1 MPRTGGVFS
10 LLSGSKGTP
19 NTTIQSA
26 PYNAQLDDFAADANA
41 ARPVTAGGTGATT
54 ASGARTNLGLV
65 IGTDVQ
71 AQDALLQSIAG
82 LTTVADRMI
91 YTTGVDTAA
100 VTTITS
106 YGRSLIDD
114 VDAAAART
122 TLGLVIGTNVQ
133 AQDAGLQSIAGL
145 TTAANQLIYTTALDT
160 YATSSLTAFART
172 ILDDA
177 DAATV
182 RATLGLG
189 SLATQ
194 STINNSD
201 WSGTALAVANGGT
214 GGTTQATARTG
225 LGLGT
230 LSTLNTVNNGNWS
243 GTALAVA
250 NGGTGASTAAG
261 AKTNL
266 GITDAV
272 QAWVNF
278 NGTGTLAV
286 RASNDIL
293 GVTDNGVGQY
303 APVFSVAP
311 PHANYAVVPTCRVP
325 ASTSLASAQCVPF
338 SSYNGSAHID
348 VAPTTAG
355 FSVKCLTQGTNNQ
368 VDCDYVM
375 LAVLW

>member
-41 ARPVTAGGTGATT
+41 ARPITSGGTGATT
-54 ASGARTNLGLV
+54 ASGARTALGLG

-71 AQDALLQSIAG
+71 AYDALLQSIAG

-91 YTTGVDTAA
+91 YTTGADTAA
-100 VTTITS
+100 VTTITA

-114 VDAAAART
+114 ADAAAART

-133 AQDAGLQSIAGL
+133 AFDADL
-145 TTAANQLIYTTALDT
+145 TALAAVTIAANQIAYGTGA
-160 YATSSLTAFART
+160 ATWGVTSLTVFARS

-182 RATLGLG
+182 RTTLGLG
-189 SLATQ
+189 SLSTQ
-194 STINNSD
+194 ATINNAD

-230 LSTLNTVNNGNWS
+230 MATQNA
-243 GTALAVA
+243 TAVAITGGSVAGITDLAVA
-250 NGGTGASTAAG
+250 DGGTGASTAAN
-261 AKTNL
+261 ARTNL
-266 GITDAV
+266 GIVD
-272 QAWVNF
+272 
-278 NGTGTLAV
+278 
-286 RASNDIL
+286 
-293 GVTDNGVGQY
+293 GVGVGQTWQNLSASRAITTVY
-303 APVFSVAP
+303 QNTSGSPIYISISAIGSGATIMVLKVGTTSTPNITVARQQISSGGEG
-311 PHANYAVVPTCRVP
+311 YISGVVPVNGYYALTADAGTP
-325 ASTSLASAQCVPF
+325 
-338 SSYNGSAHID
+338 SSIIWSE
-348 VAPTTAG
+348 
-355 FSVKCLTQGTNNQ
+355 LR
-368 VDCDYVM
+368 
-375 LAVLW
+375 